1 MSIMAICMFVKLRVS
16 RLMMA
21 SVAPSRSAVAAVVVI
36 ITTDCYWN
44 ATQNEEL
51 KLKLGFT
58 Q

>member
-1 MSIMAICMFVKLRVS
+1 MFVKLRVS